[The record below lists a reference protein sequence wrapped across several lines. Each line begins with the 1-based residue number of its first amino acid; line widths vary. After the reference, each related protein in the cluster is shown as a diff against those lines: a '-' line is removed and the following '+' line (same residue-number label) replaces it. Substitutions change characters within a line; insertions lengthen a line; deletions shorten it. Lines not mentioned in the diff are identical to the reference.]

1 MACVVKLRQ
10 DVSAMAK
17 PLDDHTDKELEAVLA
32 EGRLTDRKSAVAEEI
47 LRRRNEAKGEALKD
61 KHGWIGVLITAFGLL
76 LFSLKR
82 LWRRQAR
89 S

>member
-1 MACVVKLRQ
+1 
-10 DVSAMAK
+10 MAK
-17 PLDDHTDKELEAVLA
+17 PLDSHTDKELETAVA

-61 KHGWIGVLITAFGLL
+61 KHGWMGVLIAAFGLL

-82 LWRRQAR
+82 LWRGHAR